1 MKILIQ
7 LQEANFTFVQDL
19 WSQFLGVIPKILM
32 AIGFVL
38 LALII
43 LKVVNYI
50 LKKLLKLSNID
61 SLTTKLNEAEL
72 FGKNDYDI
80 IPSKILLKFVK
91 YLIILIFIIIASE
104 SLGLTMVS
112 EGIASFIGYLPILIS
127 ALLIFVVGVYL
138 ASLIKKAVQDTLKSL
153 EVNGSNLVGNIVFYA
168 IVVVVSI
175 TALNQ
180 AGIDTEIITSNL
192 TLILGS
198 VLISFTI
205 AFGLGARDVIT
216 RLLFGFYSRK
226 NFEVGQHIKTKKIEG
241 TIQQIDNICITIK
254 TDSGLVVLPIKIFVD
269 QKVEIM

>member
-1 MKILIQ
+1 MKTIIQ
-7 LQEANFTFVQDL
+7 LQEADFTFAQDI
-19 WSQFLGVIPKILM
+19 WSQISNIIPKILM
-32 AIGFVL
+32 VIGFVI
-38 LALII
+38 LAWII

-50 LKKLLKLSNID
+50 LKKILKLSKID

-80 IPSKILLKFVK
+80 VPSKIVLKFVK

-112 EGIASFIGYLPILIS
+112 EGIASFIGYLPVLIS
-127 ALLIFVVGVYL
+127 ALLIFVIGVYL
-138 ASLIKKAVQDTLKSL
+138 ASIIKKAVQDTFKSL
-153 EVNGSNLVGNIVFYA
+153 EVKGSNLVGNIVFYA

-198 VLISFTI
+198 VLLSFTI
-205 AFGLGARDVIT
+205 AFGLGARDIIT

-226 NFEVGQHIKTKKIEG
+226 NFEAGQRIKTKEIEG
-241 TIQQIDNICITIK
+241 VIQQIDNICITIK
-254 TDSGLVVLPIKIFVD
+254 TAEGVVVLPIKKFVD
-269 QKVEIM
+269 QEVEII

>member
-1 MKILIQ
+1 MKLITQ
-7 LQEANFTFVQDL
+7 IQDADYTFVQNL
-19 WSQFLGVIPKILM
+19 WHQLSNVIPKFLMVIAFIIL
-32 AIGFVL
+32 AWIV
-38 LALII
+38 

-50 LKKLLKLSNID
+50 LKKILKLSKID

-80 IPSKILLKFVK
+80 VPSQIVLKFVK
-91 YLIILIFIIIASE
+91 YLIILVFIVIASE
-104 SLGLTMVS
+104 SLGLTMIS
-112 EGIASFIGYLPILIS
+112 EGIASFIGYLPVLIS

-138 ASLIKKAVQDTLKSL
+138 ASIIKKAVQDTLKSL

-198 VLISFTI
+198 VLLSFTI
-205 AFGLGARDVIT
+205 AFGLGARDVVT

-226 NFEVGQHIKTKKIEG
+226 NFEVGQHIKTKNIEG
-241 TIQQIDNICITIK
+241 KIQQIDNISITIK
-254 TDSGLVVLPIKIFVD
+254 TTEGLVVLPIKKFVD

>member
-1 MKILIQ
+1 MKTLIQ
-7 LQEANFTFVQDL
+7 LQDVNFTFAQDL
-19 WSQFLGVIPKILM
+19 WSQFLGVLPKILM
-32 AIGFVL
+32 VIGFII
-38 LALII
+38 LAWIL

-50 LKKLLKLSNID
+50 LKKLLKLSKID
-61 SLTTKLNEAEL
+61 TLTTKLNEAEL

-80 IPSKILLKFVK
+80 VPSVILLKFVK

-104 SLGLTMVS
+104 SFGLTMIS
-112 EGIASFIGYLPILIS
+112 EGIANFIGYLPILIS
-127 ALLIFVVGVYL
+127 ALLIFVVGVYF
-138 ASLIKKAVQDTLKSL
+138 ASVIKKAIQDTLKSL
-153 EVNGSNLVGNIVFYA
+153 EVSGSNLVGNIVFYA

-198 VLISFTI
+198 ILISFTI
-205 AFGLGARDVIT
+205 AFGLGARDVVT

-254 TDSGLVVLPIKIFVD
+254 TDTGIVVLPIKTFVD
-269 QKVEIM
+269 QKVEIK

>member
-1 MKILIQ
+1 MKIIIQ
-7 LQEANFTFVQDL
+7 LQEANFTFAQDL
-19 WSQFLGVIPKILM
+19 WSQLLSVIPKILM
-32 AIGFVL
+32 AIGFII
-38 LALII
+38 LAWVI

-50 LKKLLKLSNID
+50 LKRILKFSKID

-80 IPSKILLKFVK
+80 VPSKIVLKFVR

-112 EGIASFIGYLPILIS
+112 EGIASFIGYLPVLIS

-138 ASLIKKAVQDTLKSL
+138 ASIIKKAVQDTFKSL
-153 EVNGSNLVGNIVFYA
+153 EVKGSNLVGNIVFYA

-198 VLISFTI
+198 VLLSFTI
-205 AFGLGARDVIT
+205 AFGLGAKDIIT

-226 NFEVGQHIKTKKIEG
+226 NFETGQRIKTKEIEG
-241 TIQQIDNICITIK
+241 VIQQIDNICITIK
-254 TDSGLVVLPIKIFVD
+254 TTEGVVVLPIKKFVD
-269 QKVEIM
+269 QKVEII

>member
-1 MKILIQ
+1 ML
-7 LQEANFTFVQDL
+7 
-19 WSQFLGVIPKILM
+19 FLSR
-32 AIGFVL
+32 A
-38 LALII
+38 
-43 LKVVNYI
+43 
-50 LKKLLKLSNID
+50 
-61 SLTTKLNEAEL
+61 
-72 FGKNDYDI
+72 
-80 IPSKILLKFVK
+80 
-91 YLIILIFIIIASE
+91 
-104 SLGLTMVS
+104 
-112 EGIASFIGYLPILIS
+112 FIGYLPILIS

-254 TDSGLVVLPIKIFVD
+254 TEESIVVLPIKYFVD
-269 QKVEIM
+269 QKIEIK

>member
-1 MKILIQ
+1 MKTLIQ
-7 LQEANFTFVQDL
+7 LQEANFTFIQDL
-19 WSQFLGVIPKILM
+19 WSKFLGIIPTILM
-32 AIGFVL
+32 AIGFVI
-38 LALII
+38 LAWII

-72 FGKNDYDI
+72 FGKNDYNI
-80 IPSKILLKFVK
+80 VPSKIVLKFVK
-91 YLIILIFIIIASE
+91 YLIILVFVIIASE

-112 EGIASFIGYLPILIS
+112 EGIASFIGYLPILVS

-138 ASLIKKAVQDTLKSL
+138 ASIIKKAVQDTLKSL
-153 EVNGSNLVGNIVFYA
+153 EVTGSNLVGNIVFYA

-241 TIQQIDNICITIK
+241 VIQQIDNICITIK
-254 TDSGLVVLPIKIFVD
+254 TKEGLVVLPIKTFVD
-269 QKVEIM
+269 QKVEII

>member
-1 MKILIQ
+1 MKLITQ
-7 LQEANFTFVQDL
+7 IQDADYTFVQNL
-19 WSQFLGVIPKILM
+19 WHQLSNVIPKFLM
-32 AIGFVL
+32 AIAFII
-38 LALII
+38 LAWIV

-50 LKKLLKLSNID
+50 LEKILKLSKID

-80 IPSKILLKFVK
+80 VPSQIVLKFVK
-91 YLIILIFIIIASE
+91 YLLILVFVVIASE
-104 SLGLTMVS
+104 SLGLTMIS
-112 EGIASFIGYLPILIS
+112 EGIASFIGYLPVLIS
-127 ALLIFVVGVYL
+127 ALLIFVIGVYL
-138 ASLIKKAVQDTLKSL
+138 ASIIKKAVQDTLKSL

-198 VLISFTI
+198 VLLSFTI
-205 AFGLGARDVIT
+205 AFGLGARDVVT

-226 NFEVGQHIKTKKIEG
+226 NFEVGQHIKTKNIEG
-241 TIQQIDNICITIK
+241 VIQQIDNISITIK
-254 TDSGLVVLPIKIFVD
+254 TTEGLVVLPIKKFVD

>member
-1 MKILIQ
+1 MKTLIQ
-7 LQEANFTFVQDL
+7 LQEANFTFVQNL

>member
-1 MKILIQ
+1 MKTIIQ
-7 LQEANFTFVQDL
+7 IQEANFTFVQDL
-19 WSQFLGVIPKILM
+19 WSQFLDVIPKILM
-32 AIGFVL
+32 AIGFVI
-38 LALII
+38 LAWVI
-43 LKVVNYI
+43 LKVINYI
-50 LKKLLKLSNID
+50 LKKLLKLSKID

-80 IPSKILLKFVK
+80 VPSIIVLKFVK

-104 SLGLTMVS
+104 SLGLTMIS

-127 ALLIFVVGVYL
+127 ALLIFVVGIYL
-138 ASLIKKAVQDTLKSL
+138 ASIIKKAVQDTLKSL
-153 EVNGSNLVGNIVFYA
+153 EVTGSNLVGNIVFYA

-241 TIQQIDNICITIK
+241 VIQQIDNICITIK
-254 TDSGLVVLPIKIFVD
+254 TNDGLVVLPIKTFVD
-269 QKVEIM
+269 QKVEIL